1 MKMNRRIS
9 HNPQLIRT
17 LIIGNSG
24 SGKSWLAQRLS
35 GQLQVPWVDLDSM
48 HWLCDEHSIARPRAE
63 SLGMA
68 RIAADEER
76 LIKSIGNLR
85 AGKTKVRQLIE
96 E

>member
-48 HWLCDEHSIARPRAE
+48 HWQCDEHSIARPRAE